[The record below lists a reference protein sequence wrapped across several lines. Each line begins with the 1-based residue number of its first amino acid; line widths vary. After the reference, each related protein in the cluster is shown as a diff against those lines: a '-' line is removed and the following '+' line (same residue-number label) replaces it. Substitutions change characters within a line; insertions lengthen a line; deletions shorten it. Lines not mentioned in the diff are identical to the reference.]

1 MVRFG
6 PSGNDIKF
14 YADGNKSSVDA
25 PRWLASM
32 GLNAYEI
39 SFGRGIRMTDKTA
52 EVIGRQAA
60 THDVKIS
67 VHAPY
72 YINLANRE
80 SLEKNYHYIQRSLQ
94 LLGLMGGDRL
104 VIHVGSQMQMTRE
117 EALQNCRESLQII
130 LGRLLDEGFKDF
142 WLCLETMGKYTQIGN
157 LDEICELCALDPQHL
172 MPTVDLGHM
181 NCLAQGQMDLSRVF
195 EQLQNFPQ
203 VHFHISFIEFGAK
216 GEIRHVTL
224 ADDKFS
230 FDLDTVMHFLSL
242 RPGNDTVICESDS
255 IMAQDSL
262 RLSDFY
268 LQKKTEV

>member
-6 PSGNDIKF
+6 PSGNDVKF

-25 PRWLASM
+25 PRWLAAM
-32 GLNAYEI
+32 GLSAYEI

-52 EVIGRQAA
+52 EIIGRQAA
-60 THDVKIS
+60 KYNVKIS

-94 LLGLMGGDRL
+94 LLALMGGDRL
-104 VIHVGSQMQMTRE
+104 VIHVGSQMQMTRD
-117 EALQNCRESLQII
+117 EAMENCRQSLRTI
-130 LGRLLDEGFKDF
+130 LSRLKKDGFENF

-157 LDEICELCALDPQHL
+157 LDEICDLCAIDPKHL
-172 MPTVDLGHM
+172 IPTVDLGHM
-181 NCLAQGQMDLSRVF
+181 NCLMQGNMDLQSVF
-195 EQLQNFPQ
+195 KKLQDFPQ
-203 VHFHISFIEFGAK
+203 VHFHISFIEYGAK
-216 GEIRHVTL
+216 GEIRHLTL
-224 ADDKFS
+224 SDETYA
-230 FDLDTVMHFLSL
+230 FDIAAVMHYLRL
-242 RPGNDTVICESDS
+242 RPGNDVVVCESDS

-262 RLSDFY
+262 KLSDFY